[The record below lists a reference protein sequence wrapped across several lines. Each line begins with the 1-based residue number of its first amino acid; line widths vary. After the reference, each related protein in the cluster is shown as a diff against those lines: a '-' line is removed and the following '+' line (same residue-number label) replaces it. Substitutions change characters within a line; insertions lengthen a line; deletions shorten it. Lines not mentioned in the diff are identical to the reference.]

1 MMGTKMNSLVRVIAD
16 YRASFPDPIRVKEG
30 DIVTLDFQKKTNISG
45 WVWCTQESGKSGWIP
60 ESYLEIQGLTG
71 RMICDYD
78 AIELTIHVGNILTV
92 HKEESDFYW
101 ATDQRDNQGWIP
113 VSHVEPYESDH
124 REA

>member
-71 RMICDYD
+71 RKSIVIITVICWVF
-78 AIELTIHVGNILTV
+78 TKRSSG
-92 HKEESDFYW
+92 
-101 ATDQRDNQGWIP
+101 
-113 VSHVEPYESDH
+113 
-124 REA
+124 